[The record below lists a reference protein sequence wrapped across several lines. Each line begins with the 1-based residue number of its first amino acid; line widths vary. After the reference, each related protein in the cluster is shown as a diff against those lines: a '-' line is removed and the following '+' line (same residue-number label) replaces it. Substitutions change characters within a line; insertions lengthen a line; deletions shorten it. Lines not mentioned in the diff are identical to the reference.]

1 MRIPTCVPGPSPQ
14 ASITADHRGGEQGWV
29 WVEVLRCRVCRPHPG
44 VVMLE
49 LIVSHSSFLS
59 PFCPVQFQFKG
70 QTGGRHMT
78 LGMLLN
84 LLVPQFPPL
93 KYRDNESTYFREFPG
108 GPVVENLPA
117 NAGDTGSISG
127 LERCP
132 HVTGQPSL
140 VPQLL
145 TPCSRARW
153 SNLQKLHARACALQ
167 QEKPPQ

>member
-1 MRIPTCVPGPSPQ
+1 
-14 ASITADHRGGEQGWV
+14 
-29 WVEVLRCRVCRPHPG
+29 
-44 VVMLE
+44 MLE

-108 GPVVENLPA
+108 GPGARTWCFP
-117 NAGDTGSISG
+117 
-127 LERCP
+127 CP
-132 HVTGQPSL
+132 G
-140 VPQLL
+140 
-145 TPCSRARW
+145 
-153 SNLQKLHARACALQ
+153 
-167 QEKPPQ
+167 